1 MLRFLSALQLLFLP
15 ARRAAPV
22 PLREPESEPG
32 KCVRLADLDPAAI
45 TGTRQSLDEEAR
57 QIFVDIEENR
67 IDQRSL
73 ITAYDTARGDEG
85 RQRVQAQHYAY
96 AKEQGRGLE
105 ERHSE
110 LTLRLRLWD
119 SVSML
124 GRQQAWQEK
133 LASSSRHLGL
143 DTASL
148 KAMIEQAVAENEH
161 DSHLLRETLD
171 TLDDAASRAETQ
183 RNIGLRDVMA
193 EMETLA
199 AQQRE
204 HSAATEQVQL
214 TGLADGLESWLAQ
227 SQAAA
232 AKASLREGVAK

>member
-1 MLRFLSALQLLFLP
+1 MPGFLSALQSLFFP

-32 KCVRLADLDPAAI
+32 KCLRLADLDPAAI
-45 TGTRQSLDEEAR
+45 ASTRQSLDEEAR
-57 QIFVDIEENR
+57 QIFHDIEENR

-73 ITAYDTARGDEG
+73 ITAYDAARGDEG
-85 RQRVQAQHYAY
+85 RQRTLARQYAY
-96 AKEQGRGLE
+96 AKDQGGKLE
-105 ERHSE
+105 ERHNK

-119 SVSML
+119 SVDML

-133 LASSSRHLGL
+133 VASSSRHPGL

-148 KAMIEQAVAENEH
+148 KAMIEQAVAESEH
-161 DSHLLRETLD
+161 DSHLLREMLD
-171 TLDDAASRAETQ
+171 TLDDAASRDEAQ

-193 EMETLA
+193 EMAALA

-204 HSAATEQVQL
+204 HSAAKEQVQL

-232 AKASLREGVAK
+232 SKVSLREGEAK